1 MTPIVQISGKKLVRI
16 LEKKGFL
23 FVSQK
28 GSHIKMEKRFDG
40 GKVIVII
47 PDHKTLKPGT
57 LRNILK
63 HVGLSESEL
72 RDIIHKEK

>member
-1 MTPIVQISGKKLVRI
+1 MTPIIQISGKKLQRI

-28 GSHIKMEKRFDG
+28 GSHIKMEKRLDG
-40 GKVIVII
+40 GKIIVII
-47 PDHKTLKPGT
+47 PSHRTIKPGT

-63 HVGLSESEL
+63 HTGITESEL
-72 RDIIHKEK
+72 KKLI